1 MQPTSQP
8 TDVSTPPPRRR
19 RGRGR
24 PWRKGENGALR
35 LSQAQLEVIG
45 NLTRQ
50 LTERDGQPP
59 GPAALVL
66 VSQVAK
72 LACAPKREDAVRNA
86 RAIGVLLAQLGLAGA
101 KPEEPKPQPSLAE
114 HLAARRAAQAAS
126 DGKSSPAG
134 SARNPEGMP

>member
-8 TDVSTPPPRRR
+8 TDASTPPPRRR

-35 LSQAQLEVIG
+35 LSRAQLEVIG

-50 LTERDGQPP
+50 LAERDGKPP

-66 VSQVAK
+66 VAQVAK
-72 LACAPKREDAVRNA
+72 LACAPRREDAVRNA
-86 RAIGVLLAQLGLAGA
+86 NALAKLLAQLGLAGGA
-101 KPEEPKPQPSLAE
+101 KPEEPKPQPSFAE

-126 DGKSSPAG
+126 
-134 SARNPEGMP
+134 ARNPEGGP